1 MNLYKHHSGRELV
14 AVLENT
20 SKLTY
25 EAQLNLLKEIQKR
38 DVAVDTTMLQEEIAL
53 KEAAITNLEYL
64 KDLGFRA
71 TVDLQLRKLEVQR
84 TGHAKLMDGVSTVV
98 GFVLALL
105 GLIGFWLLMAV
116 FFGDNEFSLGKLIG
130 YGFLILAGGIGFKML
145 SGINRFLDYRN
156 FSLVQSGSTIKL
168 KHQGNSET
176 YSIADV
182 HLSQTDEELVFMLD
196 DKEVIHASAHNLKQ
210 KLTLQELVHK
220 IKSIG

>member
-25 EAQLNLLKEIQKR
+25 EAQLNLLREVKKR
-38 DVAVDTTMLQEEIAL
+38 GITVDTAVLQEEIAV
-53 KEAAITNLEYL
+53 KEVAIKNLDHLY
-64 KDLGFRA
+64 DLGFEA
-71 TVDLQLRKLEVQR
+71 TFDPSGNKLELRR
-84 TGHAKLMDGVSTVV
+84 TGQAKLMDGTSTVI

-105 GLIGFWLLMAV
+105 GLIGFWLLVAI
-116 FFGDNEFSLGKLIG
+116 FFGDNEFTLGKLIG
-130 YGFLILAGGIGFKML
+130 YGFLIVAGGIGFKML

-156 FSLVQSGSTIKL
+156 FSLVQVGNTITL
-168 KHQGNSET
+168 THQSNTKT
-176 YSIADV
+176 YGTAAVS
-182 HLSQTDEELVFMLD
+182 LFENEEELVFMLD
-196 DKEVIHASAHNLKQ
+196 DEEVIHASAHNLKQ